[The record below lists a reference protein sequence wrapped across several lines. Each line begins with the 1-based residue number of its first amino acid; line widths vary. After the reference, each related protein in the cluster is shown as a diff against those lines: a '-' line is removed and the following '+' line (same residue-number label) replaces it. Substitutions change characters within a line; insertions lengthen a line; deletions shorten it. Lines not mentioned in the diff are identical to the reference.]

1 MPAFKSVRF
10 AEPLVGP
17 PSTTQKSNKRKRKR
31 TDSLPDGDIVEQK
44 KTVKDVEVVVPD
56 KVDNPHQ
63 RRLRPRKPKTPEAEP
78 KVPTAEPA
86 MKKSKV
92 APSRKRKTAE
102 SVHTEPATGV
112 KRIKIVRSGTSKKA
126 KAQATVPPTTKGS
139 KSLKGEKSPTKD
151 ESSDDV
157 LIIKSQQA
165 VIVSDSTDES
175 ST

>member
-17 PSTTQKSNKRKRKR
+17 PSTTQKSSKRKRIN
-31 TDSLPDGDIVEQK
+31 SLADGDIVEQK
-44 KTVKDVEVVVPD
+44 KPVKDVEVVVLD
-56 KVDNPHQ
+56 KDDNPHK

-78 KVPTAEPA
+78 KMPTAEPA
-86 MKKSKV
+86 KKKPKV
-92 APSRKRKTAE
+92 ALSRKRKTAE
-102 SVHTEPATGV
+102 PVHTEPATGV

-126 KAQATVPPTTKGS
+126 KAKAQATVPPTTKGGRAS
-139 KSLKGEKSPTKD
+139 KDEESLIKD

-157 LIIKSQQA
+157 LIIKSHRA
-165 VIVSDSTDES
+165 VIAIDSTDES